1 MNKCSLI
8 QSLKFLDSIH
18 RRSYL
23 MPVRN
28 STRDAKVEIVNYTVT
43 EASRKLRCSPAKLYL
58 DLREGKGPR
67 FFKHGRKIRV
77 SHEAIVEF
85 IAQLETQTAE
95 GSAK

>member
-1 MNKCSLI
+1 ML
-8 QSLKFLDSIH
+8 
-18 RRSYL
+18 
-23 MPVRN
+23 VRN
-28 STRDAKVEIVNYTVT
+28 GMRSANVEITNYTVQ

-85 IAQLETQTAE
+85 IAQLETQTAA
-95 GSAK
+95 GRSK

>member
-1 MNKCSLI
+1 M
-8 QSLKFLDSIH
+8 
-18 RRSYL
+18 RSA
-23 MPVRN
+23 N
-28 STRDAKVEIVNYTVT
+28 VEITNYTVH
-43 EASRKLRCSPAKLYL
+43 EAAKKLRCSPAKLYL

-95 GSAK
+95 GRAK